1 MTYKTNFWKCQKVE
15 VSQTMCVTEYWSHA
29 LISLMRN
36 IHEKFLII
44 IVSESIQNIVFQ
56 LFY

>member
-36 IHEKFLII
+36 IHEKLLMI
-44 IVSESIQNIVFQ
+44 IVLESIQKIVF
-56 LFY
+56 LSF